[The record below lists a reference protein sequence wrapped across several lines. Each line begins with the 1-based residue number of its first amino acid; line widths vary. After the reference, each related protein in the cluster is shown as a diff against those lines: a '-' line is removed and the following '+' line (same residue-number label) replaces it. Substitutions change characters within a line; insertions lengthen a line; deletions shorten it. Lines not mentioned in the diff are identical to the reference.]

1 MPPPSFFSRSTT
13 PVPGNGISPGLPDH
27 DDEEEDDDDNNEYD
41 GNGNKFAK
49 KKTAPGNGISPG
61 LPSDGGDGDEV
72 DDGDVQI
79 GIWENLAMQVCT
91 LYGH

>member
-1 MPPPSFFSRSTT
+1 MMEMATNLLKR
-13 PVPGNGISPGLPDH
+13 
-27 DDEEEDDDDNNEYD
+27 
-41 GNGNKFAK
+41 
-49 KKTAPGNGISPG
+49 KTAPGNGINPG

-79 GIWENLAMQVCT
+79 GIGENIAMQVWT